1 MIKKTLGTT
10 FVVGML
16 CMFCSCATIVTGTK
30 PTVIISGDT
39 NEPVTIRTSYKTYEN
54 VMLPTQVQVK
64 RKHLSGQHISISS
77 ENYTYQDIM
86 IDKKTNGWAWGN
98 LALGGFIGWFI
109 DLGTNAVSEP
119 RQKEY
124 KIHGVPKSDSEKQN
138 VINNGNNRIQSG
150 TNAGKSTEN
159 TLPTL
164 PCDAI
169 IEKKTGTILD
179 VSIHSVENGFVLYN
193 LKSKS
198 QYNTTTIESSKIK
211 EIRFSIDDDGF
222 RPSLPCDAEI
232 VLSKNTNNGTP
243 IKLLEKEQSTI
254 KYDMNGKI
262 YTKPLDAINEIRFL
276 IPNSFEKY
284 NVKMYY
290 YKRKGLTMS
299 F

>member
-1 MIKKTLGTT
+1 MIKKTLGTA
-10 FVVGML
+10 FVVGTL

-54 VMLPTQVQVK
+54 VMLPTQVQVR

-150 TNAGKSTEN
+150 TNAGKSTEI

-179 VSIHSVENGFVLYN
+179 VSIHSVENGFVLYH

-211 EIRFSIDDDGF
+211 EIRFSIDDDAF
-222 RPSLPCDAEI
+222 SPSLPCDAEI
-232 VLSKNTNNGTP
+232 VLSKYSNNVTSV
-243 IKLLEKEQSTI
+243 KLLEKEQSTI
-254 KYDMNGKI
+254 RYEKNGKA
-262 YTKPLDAINEIRFL
+262 YTKSLDNIYEIRFM
-276 IPNSFEKY
+276 IPNSFEKH

-290 YKRKGLTMS
+290 YKRR
-299 F
+299 